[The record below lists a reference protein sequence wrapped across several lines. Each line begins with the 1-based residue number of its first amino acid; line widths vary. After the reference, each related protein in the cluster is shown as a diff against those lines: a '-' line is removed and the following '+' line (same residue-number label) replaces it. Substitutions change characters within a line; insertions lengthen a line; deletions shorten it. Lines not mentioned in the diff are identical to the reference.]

1 MALILLAE
9 VPANCPTVA
18 EFCKEYLRRYSE
30 PSAFVSAGLSFSGP
44 TVLPLPAAVPEAAAQ
59 AVVPAAAATLTVSQ
73 EIPCMSLQNSEIW
86 NGNKEFLD
94 WRSNFDSPMKTQADV
109 KPGSTGSIGIDYA
122 MDESLSKTFKDS
134 PSHEDK
140 INAMLAKTT
149 EAGGFT
155 RMTAKVNVNFYEFAE
170 QDKQLYFVIKKG
182 LTGLWLAKKT
192 SGHYWVDP
200 KTPGRRLFQNRF
212 RFEIVRNLIGDE
224 TDMSFGSRMA
234 TIKYKNISIPA

>member
-1 MALILLAE
+1 MALNLLSE
-9 VPANCPTVA
+9 IPANCPIVA
-18 EFCKEYLRRYSE
+18 EFCREYLRRYSE
-30 PSAFVSAGLSFSGP
+30 PSAFASAALSFSGP
-44 TVLPLPAAVPEAAAQ
+44 TVLPRPSPSPPV
-59 AVVPAAAATLTVSQ
+59 AATVTQ

-86 NGNKEFLD
+86 NGNKEFLG
-94 WRSNFDSPMKTQADV
+94 WKSNFDSPMTTETDV

-122 MDESLSKTFKDS
+122 MDESLAKTFKDC

-140 INAMLAKTT
+140 INAMLKKTT
-149 EAGGFT
+149 ETGGFT

-212 RFEIVRNLIGDE
+212 RFQIVRTLVGDE

-234 TIKYKNISIPA
+234 TIKYKNISISA